1 MYNNPRIPH
10 GLIAAGPFGVPGP
23 LVNRIRVRIV
33 LEGDMHSGMKTL
45 AGCLFHTRRANPRD
59 ICHSAV
65 QVEKQLEG
73 RYMASIHLLD
83 EILC

>member
-10 GLIAAGPFGVPGP
+10 DLIVAGPFGVPGP
-23 LVNRIRVRIV
+23 LVGRICGSIV
-33 LEGDMHSGMKTL
+33 LEGDIHSGMKTF
-45 AGCLFHTRRANPRD
+45 AGCPFHTRRPNPRD

-65 QVEKQLEG
+65 QVEKQVEG